1 MRKSILKSLSISLAA
16 AVLLIGC
23 ASNDAHNTHKK
34 GPGKYAK
41 ELKKKRMEKA
51 SMKEDAKST
60 KFCFKDNR
68 SIHYKESE
76 RCK

>member
-1 MRKSILKSLSISLAA
+1 MKKSILKSVSISLAA

-23 ASNDAHNTHKK
+23 ASNDAHVPKK

-41 ELKKKRMEKA
+41 ELKKQRMEKA
-51 SMKEDAKST
+51 SMKEEAKET

>member
-1 MRKSILKSLSISLAA
+1 MKKSFLKSITIGLAA

-34 GPGKYAK
+34 SSGKYAK

-51 SMKEDAKST
+51 ANKEEVKST
-60 KFCFKDNR
+60 EFCFKNNR

>member
-1 MRKSILKSLSISLAA
+1 MKNSILKSVTISLAA
-16 AVLLIGC
+16 AVLFIGC
-23 ASNDAHNTHKK
+23 ASNESHPHKK

-41 ELKKKRMEKA
+41 ELKKQRMEKA
-51 SMKEDAKST
+51 AMKEEVKET

>member
-1 MRKSILKSLSISLAA
+1 MKKSILKSVSISLVA

-23 ASNDAHNTHKK
+23 GSNDAHPPKK
-34 GPGKYAK
+34 SGGKHAK
-41 ELKKKRMEKA
+41 DLKKKRMEKVGTK
-51 SMKEDAKST
+51 KEVDLT

>member
-1 MRKSILKSLSISLAA
+1 MKKSILKSVSISLAA

-23 ASNDAHNTHKK
+23 ASNDAHITKK
-34 GPGKYAK
+34 SSGKHAK
-41 ELKKKRMEKA
+41 DLKKKRMEKVGTV
-51 SMKEDAKST
+51 KESKLS